1 MSGHA
6 AKNATGHSA
15 TLDPIMDEVYIRS
28 AQAAQA
34 RRQRARN
41 SPILPC
47 RSVSVVRV
55 FLRKS
60 GYGSWTVV

>member
-15 TLDPIMDEVYIRS
+15 TLDPIMDEVYIR
-28 AQAAQA
+28 
-34 RRQRARN
+34 
-41 SPILPC
+41 
-47 RSVSVVRV
+47 
-55 FLRKS
+55 KS